1 MTKTLIALS
10 VTLLLGGCSM
20 APDYQRP
27 ELPQGA
33 TWQSNQTGE
42 AAVSSWRQ
50 QFLDPALQQLIATAL
65 ENNRDL
71 HIAALNVEAYEA
83 RYRIQRAAQL
93 PTLAANGSGTRQQG
107 SDDLSST
114 GQGTIS
120 SQYGANIGITAYE
133 LDLFGRI
140 QSLKDQALETYLA
153 QIETQRSTQIALVAS
168 VANAY
173 LTLLADQELLALSEA
188 TLATEQES
196 YGLTEH
202 KYRLGA
208 ASEMELAQGRTA
220 LESAKVSLAQY
231 QRQVKQDRNG
241 LALLLGTGV
250 PALMTEPATLA
261 EVQLAAIPVGA
272 PSSLLQQRPDI
283 LAAEHSLKAANAN
296 IGAARAA
303 FFPTISLTAT
313 AGTASNQLSGLFEGG
328 TGTWTFMPQINLPI
342 FDGGKR
348 IADLDVAEVSTKQA
362 VASYEKSIQTA
373 FKEVADTLGVQ
384 ADYQQQLQ
392 AQQALVKASQT
403 YFKLAEVR
411 YEKGV
416 DSYLTRLDAQRSL
429 FSAKQGLITT
439 RLAQLSNQVALYKA
453 VGGGWQAADSEG
465 GKGKS

>member
-65 ENNRDL
+65 ENNRNL
-71 HIAALNVEAYEA
+71 RIAALNVEAYEA

-93 PTLAANGSGTRQQG
+93 PTLAANGSGSRQQG

-153 QIETQRSTQIALVAS
+153 QVETQRSTQIALVAS

-250 PALMTEPATLA
+250 PALMTQPATLA

-313 AGTASNQLSGLFEGG
+313 AGTASNQLSGLFDGG

-348 IADLDVAEVSTKQA
+348 IADLDVAEVSTRQA

-373 FKEVADTLGVQ
+373 FKEVADTLGAQ
-384 ADYQQQLQ
+384 TDYQQQLQ
-392 AQQALVKASQT
+392 AQQELVKASQT

-453 VGGGWQAADSEG
+453 VGGGWQAADGEG

>member
-71 HIAALNVEAYEA
+71 RIAALNVEAYEA

-93 PTLAANGSGTRQQG
+93 PTLAANGSGSRQQG

-153 QIETQRSTQIALVAS
+153 QVETQRSTQIALVAS

-250 PALMTEPATLA
+250 PALMTQPATLA

-313 AGTASNQLSGLFEGG
+313 AGTASNQLSGLFDGG

-348 IADLDVAEVSTKQA
+348 IADLDVAEVSTRQA
-362 VASYEKSIQTA
+362 LASYEKSIQTA
-373 FKEVADTLGVQ
+373 FKEVADTLGAQ
-384 ADYQQQLQ
+384 TDYQQQLQ
-392 AQQALVKASQT
+392 AQQELVKASQT

-453 VGGGWQAADSEG
+453 VGGGWQAADGEG

>member
-27 ELPQGA
+27 ALPQGA
-33 TWQSNQTGE
+33 TWQNNQAGE
-42 AAVSSWRQ
+42 AAVSPWRQ

-71 HIAALNVEAYEA
+71 RIAALNVEAYEA

-120 SQYGANIGITAYE
+120 SQYGANIGITSYE

-140 QSLKDQALETYLA
+140 QSLKDQALENYLA
-153 QIETQRSTQIALVAS
+153 QVETQRSTQIALIAS

-250 PALMTEPATLA
+250 PALMTQPATLA

-313 AGTASNQLSGLFEGG
+313 AGTASNQLSGLFDGG

-348 IADLDVAEVSTKQA
+348 IADLDVAEVSTRQA

-373 FKEVADTLGVQ
+373 FKEVADTLGAQ

-392 AQQALVKASQT
+392 AQQALVEANQT

-429 FSAKQGLITT
+429 FSAKQGLIST
-439 RLAQLSNQVALYKA
+439 RLAQLSNQIALYKA
-453 VGGGWQAADSEG
+453 AGGGWQAADTEG

>member
-71 HIAALNVEAYEA
+71 RIAALNVEAYEA

-93 PTLAANGSGTRQQG
+93 PTLAANGSGSRQQG

-241 LALLLGTGV
+241 LALLLGTSV

-296 IGAARAA
+296 IGATRAA

-313 AGTASNQLSGLFEGG
+313 AGTASNQLSGLFDGG

-348 IADLDVAEVSTKQA
+348 IADLDVAEVSTRQA

-373 FKEVADTLGVQ
+373 FKEVADTLGAQ
-384 ADYQQQLQ
+384 TDYQQQLQ
-392 AQQALVKASQT
+392 AQQELVKASQT

-453 VGGGWQAADSEG
+453 VGGGWQAADGEG

>member
-1 MTKTLIALS
+1 
-10 VTLLLGGCSM
+10 M

-71 HIAALNVEAYEA
+71 RIAALNVEAYEA

-220 LESAKVSLAQY
+220 L
-231 QRQVKQDRNG
+231 
-241 LALLLGTGV
+241 
-250 PALMTEPATLA
+250 MTEPATLA

-313 AGTASNQLSGLFEGG
+313 AGTASNQLSGLFDGG

-373 FKEVADTLGVQ
+373 FKEVADTLGAQ

-392 AQQALVKASQT
+392 AQQELVKASQT